1 MTRGCQYKDP
11 NWLNGTLDFGLWT
24 LFEDGFKVSLVMIG
38 HPMTGPSLTVQFFL
52 TALNA
57 KLDGLGLDKEI
68 VLRFVD
74 LAMTIITEQN
84 FMIKD

>member
-24 LFEDGFKVSLVMIG
+24 
-38 HPMTGPSLTVQFFL
+38 
-52 TALNA
+52 A